1 MDKKGCKMFKKIKDK
16 WNKLDER
23 TKKAVKA
30 VVAITACV
38 NSMYLGADITKA
50 WYNYKEKHKF
60 DDYQRM
66 MLTFDKDKDL
76 GEYFLILGRH
86 NKYDDTKRMDV
97 AGCLLGTADKTREI
111 LKSWSDHIAK
121 TEADKESV
129 NEGLSECLDLIT
141 EMEKKKN
148 ANKI

>member
-1 MDKKGCKMFKKIKDK
+1 MFKKIKDK
-16 WNKLDER
+16 WNELDEG

-30 VVAITACV
+30 GLVVTACAGCV
-38 NSMYLGADITKA
+38 YLGADIATA
-50 WYNYKEKHKF
+50 WFKHKDKHKF

-76 GEYFLILGRH
+76 GEYFLILSRH
-86 NKYDDTKRMDV
+86 NIDDYTKRMDV

-111 LKSWSDHIAK
+111 LKSWSDHLAK

>member
-1 MDKKGCKMFKKIKDK
+1 MFKKIKDK
-16 WNKLDER
+16 WNKLDEG

-30 VVAITACV
+30 GLVVTACAG
-38 NSMYLGADITKA
+38 SMYLGADIATA
-50 WYNYKEKHKF
+50 WFKH
-60 DDYQRM
+60 
-66 MLTFDKDKDL
+66 KDKDL

-129 NEGLSECLDLIT
+129 NDGLSECLDLIT
-141 EMEKKKN
+141 EIEKKKN
-148 ANKI
+148 ADKI